1 MGSDIKVLAQRVLRY
16 QALANDSFMNG
27 GTMKQAILH
36 GPRDLRLEPFSLDTE
51 NLGSHEIWVQTEISA
66 LKIGTDRGNYEG
78 AERVPGAPDYP
89 RYVGDS
95 NMGIVKGRGAEVTR
109 FVIGDRVFS
118 RKPHVSDY
126 IANEDEEVIKILPGI
141 AAEDAVYLGL
151 YYVSALSYW
160 RAHYQAG
167 ETVAVVGLGV
177 LGMADVSLGR
187 AFGARVIAVGNSPI
201 RLDMARSM
209 GAHLCL
215 LSDDPALQ
223 EKLAEFA
230 GPVGVD
236 LVILTANP
244 WPAYRTAME
253 IVRPNGRV
261 AILGLPGR
269 GEPPLDFNPLSMEWL
284 YAKSLT
290 LTAVATPV
298 STLYDTPGHRFSF
311 PNTARALLDLMAA
324 GTLEP
329 KRLITH
335 RLPCER
341 IQEAYEMIFKRE
353 KAMLGVLFE
362 WR

>member
-1 MGSDIKVLAQRVLRY
+1 
-16 QALANDSFMNG
+16 
-27 GTMKQAILH
+27 MKQAILH
-36 GPRDLRLEPFSLDTE
+36 GPRDLRLEPLSLDTE
-51 NLGSHEIWVQTEISA
+51 NLKSHEIWVQTEITA

-95 NMGIVKGRGAEVTR
+95 NLGIVRRKGSEVTR
-109 FVIGDRVFS
+109 FAVGDRIFS

-126 IANEDEEVIKILPGI
+126 IAADHEELIKVPSGI

-160 RAHYQAG
+160 RTYYQAG

-177 LGMADVSLGR
+177 LGMADVALGR

-201 RLDMARSM
+201 RLEMAKRM
-209 GAHLCL
+209 GAHLCVM
-215 LSDDPALQ
+215 SDDPALQ

-230 GPVGVD
+230 GSVGVD

-244 WPAYRTAME
+244 WSAYRTAME

-269 GEPPLDFNPLSMEWL
+269 GEPPLDFNPLAMEWL

-290 LTAVATPV
+290 LTAVTSPV
-298 STLYDTPGHRFSF
+298 SALYAPQGHRFSLT
-311 PNTARALLDLMAA
+311 NTAPALLDLMAA
-324 GTLEP
+324 GTIEP
-329 KRLITH
+329 KKLMTH
-335 RLPCER
+335 RLPCEK
-341 IQEAYEMIFKRE
+341 IQEAYEMIYRRE
-353 KAMLGVLFE
+353 KAMLGVLFQ
-362 WR
+362 WL